1 MKNVYFQKPPSKTHF
16 LSAIEY
22 FKEEYP
28 DQQVYF
34 LAVSDDMDWVS
45 KHLGR
50 IKGKAELT

>member
-1 MKNVYFQKPPSKTHF
+1 MYFQKPPSKTHF

-50 IKGKAELT
+50 IKGKTELT